1 MKDLTELTDRIFYV
15 GVNDRTKHLFEGLWS
30 LPLGVSYNAYLV
42 CGERTAL
49 IDTVD
54 AGFTGRLLANLR
66 ERLGDRPLDYLVINH
81 MEPDHSASIAAV
93 RQAYPDVRIVGNA
106 KTLQMVEG
114 YYGIAGGTVEAK
126 EGATLDLGGLT
137 LTFTLIP
144 MVHWPETMA
153 TWCPEE
159 RTIFS
164 GDAFGTF
171 GALNGGITDEEL
183 DVEPFWEEMRRYYA
197 CIVGKYGQP
206 VQRALAKVAPLDI
219 AMICSTHGPVWRREI
234 ARVVSLYDRMSRY
247 EGEPG
252 AVVAYGSMYG
262 NTERAAETVAR
273 ELAAAGVRP
282 IVVYNLST
290 ADVSH
295 VLRDIFR
302 YDTLVVGSPTYNG
315 QLYPP
320 VDALLHQIAERCIPH
335 RRFACFGS
343 FTWAGAAVR
352 RMTEFAE
359 AMKWPVVGTPVE
371 LKQGYSAAIE
381 PACRALAEAL
391 AEDMDR

>member
-66 ERLGDRPLDYLVINH
+66 ERLGDRLLDYLVINH

-359 AMKWPVVGTPVE
+359 AMKWPLVGTPVE

-391 AEDMDR
+391 AEDMNR

>member
-1 MKDLTELTDRIFYV
+1 MEITKDIIYI
-15 GVNDRTKHLFEGLWS
+15 GVNDHDIDLFEGQYAV
-30 LPLGVSYNAYLV
+30 PAGMAYNSYVIKDEKIAV
-42 CGERTAL
+42 M
-49 IDTVD
+49 DTVD
-54 AGFTGRLLANLR
+54 AHFGEQWLANLR
-66 ERLGDRPLDYLVINH
+66 DALDGRAPDYLVVQH
-81 MEPDHSASIAAV
+81 MEPDHSSSITAL
-93 RQAYPDVRIVGNA
+93 RRLYPDLEIVGNA
-106 KTLQMVEG
+106 KTLQMIEG
-114 YYGIAGGTVEAK
+114 YYGIACGTVEVK
-126 EGATLDLGGLT
+126 EGDVLDLGGLT
-137 LTFTLIP
+137 LAFCMIP

-153 TWCPEE
+153 TWCAEE

-171 GALNGGITDEEL
+171 GALNGGVTDEQL

-234 ARVVSLYDRMSRY
+234 ARVVELYDKVSRY

-252 AVVAYGSMYG
+252 AVIAYGSMYG
-262 NTERAAETVAR
+262 NTEQMAETVAR
-273 ELAAAGVRP
+273 GLAAAGVRP

-290 ADVSH
+290 ADVSQ

-320 VDALLHQIAERCIPH
+320 VDALLRKIAERCIPH

-359 AMKWPVVGTPVE
+359 GMKWPVVGAPVE
-371 LKQGYSAAIE
+371 LKQGYSTAVE
-381 PACRALAEAL
+381 PACRTLVDALV
-391 AEDMDR
+391 EDMKR

>member
-1 MKDLTELTDRIFYV
+1 MKDLTKLSDRIFYV
-15 GVNDRTKHLFEGLWS
+15 GVNDRMKQLFEGLWS
-30 LPLGVSYNAYLV
+30 LPLGVSYNAYVV

-54 AGFTGRLLANLR
+54 ACYTGRLLANVR

-81 MEPDHSASIAAV
+81 MEPDHSASIAAI
-93 RQAYPDVRIVGNA
+93 RQVYPDVRIVGNA
-106 KTLQMVEG
+106 KTLQMICG
-114 YYGIAGGTVEAK
+114 YYGIADGTVEVK
-126 EGATLDLGGLT
+126 EGDVLDLGGLT
-137 LTFTLIP
+137 LTFYLIP
-144 MVHWPETMA
+144 MVHWPETMVS
-153 TWCPEE
+153 WCAEE

-171 GALNGGITDEEL
+171 GALNGGVTDEEL
-183 DVEPFWEEMRRYYA
+183 DVEPFWTEMGRYYA

-206 VQRALAKVAPLDI
+206 VQRALQKVAGLDI
-219 AMICSTHGPVWRREI
+219 ATICSTHGPVWRREI
-234 ARVVSLYDRMSRY
+234 SRVVAMYDRLSRY

-252 AVVAYGSMYG
+252 VVLAYGSMYG
-262 NTERAAETVAR
+262 NTEQTAERIAR
-273 ELAAAGVRP
+273 ELVAAGVKP
-282 IVVYNLST
+282 VVMYNLST
-290 ADVSH
+290 ADLSQ

-302 YDTLVVGSPTYNG
+302 YDTLIVGSPTYNG

-320 VDALLHQIAERCIPH
+320 VESLLSKLSARCIPY

-359 AMKWPVVGTPVE
+359 SMKWPMIGAPVE
-371 LKQGYSAAIE
+371 LKQGYSTAVE
-381 PACRALAEAL
+381 PACRALAEAVV
-391 AEDMDR
+391 ADMKS

>member
-1 MKDLTELTDRIFYV
+1 MKDLTKLTDRIFYV
-15 GVNDRTKHLFEGLWS
+15 GVNDRTKHLFEGLWP

-49 IDTVD
+49 VDTVD
-54 AGFTGRLLANLR
+54 ACFTGRLLANVR

-93 RQAYPDVRIVGNA
+93 RQAYPAVRIVGNA
-106 KTLQMVEG
+106 KTLQMIEG
-114 YYGIAGGTVEAK
+114 YYGIACGTVEVK
-126 EGATLDLGGLT
+126 EGDVLDLGGLT
-137 LTFTLIP
+137 LAFCMIP

-153 TWCPEE
+153 TWCAEE

-171 GALNGGITDEEL
+171 GALNGGVTDEQL

-197 CIVGKYGQP
+197 CIVGKSGQP

-234 ARVVSLYDRMSRY
+234 ARVVELYDKVSRY

-252 AVVAYGSMYG
+252 AVIAYGSMYG
-262 NTERAAETVAR
+262 NTEQMAETVAR
-273 ELAAAGVRP
+273 GLAAAGVRP

-290 ADVSH
+290 ADVSQ

-320 VDALLHQIAERCIPH
+320 VDALLRKIAERCIPH

-359 AMKWPVVGTPVE
+359 GMKWPVVGAPVE
-371 LKQGYSAAIE
+371 LKQGYSTAVE
-381 PACRALAEAL
+381 PACRTLVDALV
-391 AEDMDR
+391 EDMKR

>member
-1 MKDLTELTDRIFYV
+1 MEITKDIRYI
-15 GVNDRTKHLFEGLWS
+15 GVDDHNIDLFEGQYDVS
-30 LPLGVSYNAYLV
+30 ENGMAYNSYVILGEKIAVADSVDGGFVDEWLGNLEAVLD
-42 CGERTAL
+42 GRT
-49 IDTVD
+49 
-54 AGFTGRLLANLR
+54 
-66 ERLGDRPLDYLVINH
+66 PDYLVIHH
-81 MEPDHSASIAAV
+81 MEPDHSAGIAAFME
-93 RQAYPDVRIVGNA
+93 RYPQAQIVASMGAFRMMVNYFGTDYPER
-106 KTLQMVEG
+106 KMV
-114 YYGIAGGTVEAK
+114 VK
-126 EGATLDLGGLT
+126 EGDVLDLGGLT
-137 LTFTLIP
+137 LAFCMIP

-153 TWCPEE
+153 TWCAEE

-171 GALNGGITDEEL
+171 GALNGGVTDEQL

-234 ARVVSLYDRMSRY
+234 ARVVELYDKVSRY

-252 AVVAYGSMYG
+252 AVIAYGSMYG
-262 NTERAAETVAR
+262 NTEQMAETVAR
-273 ELAAAGVRP
+273 GLAAAGVRP

-290 ADVSH
+290 ADVSQ

-320 VDALLHQIAERCIPH
+320 VDALLRKIAERCIPH

-359 AMKWPVVGTPVE
+359 GMKWPVVGAPVE
-371 LKQGYSAAIE
+371 LKQGYSTAVE
-381 PACRALAEAL
+381 PACRVLVDALV
-391 AEDMDR
+391 EDMKR

>member
-1 MKDLTELTDRIFYV
+1 M
-15 GVNDRTKHLFEGLWS
+15 
-30 LPLGVSYNAYLV
+30 
-42 CGERTAL
+42 
-49 IDTVD
+49 
-54 AGFTGRLLANLR
+54 
-66 ERLGDRPLDYLVINH
+66 
-81 MEPDHSASIAAV
+81 
-93 RQAYPDVRIVGNA
+93 
-106 KTLQMVEG
+106 
-114 YYGIAGGTVEAK
+114 
-126 EGATLDLGGLT
+126 
-137 LTFTLIP
+137 
-144 MVHWPETMA
+144 
-153 TWCPEE
+153 
-159 RTIFS
+159 
-164 GDAFGTF
+164 
-171 GALNGGITDEEL
+171 
-183 DVEPFWEEMRRYYA
+183 
-197 CIVGKYGQP
+197 
-206 VQRALAKVAPLDI
+206 
-219 AMICSTHGPVWRREI
+219 WRREI

-359 AMKWPVVGTPVE
+359 AMKWPLVGTPVE

-391 AEDMDR
+391 AEDMNR